1 MRPSSHSIGALWLV
15 LSALTIALA
24 GCSTGSQENL
34 SSSASLSPRPDEGM
48 RRDAPRAYPDGSTP
62 GNTYNGGGTNG
73 RPYAEAPRRYVDPG
87 QPTPRE
93 YASYNSGHGPDASQ
107 NIQTGSLGTNPA
119 ANPNNRWQQPER
131 SNWPQQ
137 QPKRVTTGSVGSERF
152 SPNVVEVREGDT
164 LYSLSR
170 RHNVP
175 VGDIVAANRL
185 TSERIAIGQRL
196 VIPTRYR

>member
-1 MRPSSHSIGALWLV
+1 MRSTSRSIGAIWPV
-15 LSALTIALA
+15 LSVLTIALA
-24 GCSTGSQENL
+24 GCSTGSQD
-34 SSSASLSPRPDEGM
+34 SFSTSANLSPRPDEGM
-48 RRDAPRAYPDGSTP
+48 RRDAQRAYPDGSSP
-62 GNTYNGGGTNG
+62 GNTYSDGTYG

-93 YASYNSGHGPDASQ
+93 YASYNSGHGPYASQ
-107 NIQTGSLGTNPA
+107 NIQTGSLNSA
-119 ANPNNRWQQPER
+119 SDPNNRWQQPAR
-131 SNWPQQ
+131 NNWPQP
-137 QPKRVTTGSVGSERF
+137 QPQRVTTGSVGSERF
-152 SPNVVEVREGDT
+152 SPNVIEVREGDT

-185 TSERIAIGQRL
+185 TNERIAIGQRL